1 MNALFKGRDRDQR
14 LRGRVCVV
22 TGASSGIG
30 RRTALDLA
38 LAGGR
43 VCAAARRTELLAE
56 LVAEMGGEAAGHSY
70 HRTDVAV
77 RSDVLGLAAH
87 VERTYGRCDVLVNN
101 AGFGGG
107 GAFRGP
113 ESIPGIEQMV
123 ATNFLGAVY
132 CTGELLDLL
141 RASAPAHVVNVASIA
156 GRLAFGGASAYC
168 ASKFAL
174 VGWSEALHAE
184 LKPVGI
190 HVSLVEPGP
199 LPTQGFP
206 MERLA
211 AVPLLR
217 LALTSEEVVS
227 KAIGGAIQNGKVQR
241 VVPRWYYLLQFPRL
255 AIPPVF
261 RYVGDKVVARR

>member
-1 MNALFKGRDRDQR
+1 VNALFKRYDRNQH

-38 LAGGR
+38 RAGAR
-43 VCAAARRTELLAE
+43 VCVAARREALLAG
-56 LVAEMGGEAAGHSY
+56 LVAEMGGEPAGHSY
-70 HRTDVAV
+70 HRTDVAL
-77 RSDVLGLAAH
+77 RSDVLRLAAH
-87 VERTYGRCDVLVNN
+87 VARTYGRCDILVNN
-101 AGFGGG
+101 AGYGGG
-107 GAFRGP
+107 GAFQGP
-113 ESIPGIEQMV
+113 ESISGIERMV
-123 ATNFLGAVY
+123 ATNFFGAVY

-156 GRLAFGGASAYC
+156 GRLSFGGASAYC

-174 VGWSEALHAE
+174 VGWSEALHGE
-184 LKPVGI
+184 LRPLGI

-211 AVPLLR
+211 SLPLLR
-217 LALTSEEVVS
+217 FALTSEEVVS
-227 KAIGGAIQNGKVQR
+227 RAIVEVIQNGKMQR

-255 AIPPVF
+255 VMPPVF